1 MSFHGKLA
9 YYKFQLQMKVCSFA
23 EPKMQTSVAVGMD
36 NASRSSGGTEIT
48 NTSIVIHWKV
58 IFPADG
64 VINPLNNR
72 SHPYGMGCARTSI
85 MSECVHFSALL
96 K

>member
-1 MSFHGKLA
+1 
-9 YYKFQLQMKVCSFA
+9 MKVCSFA
-23 EPKMQTSVAVGMD
+23 EPKMQTSVAVRMD

-48 NTSIVIHWKV
+48 NTSYPLVIHWMV
-58 IFPADG
+58 IFPADD

>member
-48 NTSIVIHWKV
+48 NSRYPLDSYFPSGWRYQPFEQSKPSIW
-58 IFPADG
+58 
-64 VINPLNNR
+64 N
-72 SHPYGMGCARTSI
+72 GMCQDKHY
-85 MSECVHFSALL
+85 V
-96 K
+96 